1 MADTTDTTTSGAT
14 TYGSAAT
21 SGGTTPSTGGSTT
34 PSTGTSAGSH
44 TGTGG
49 ESQSTP
55 DPRAYAQDTAGVGT
69 QNQGDGTFD
78 VTPTVEQ
85 LAWGDLK
92 LSVSENGVM
101 GLNDGFST
109 AIKVNTETNDDKEGR
124 PATNTQTIEL
134 QEISFDFLLNA
145 YFLPKTTIEKE
156 WEKWK
161 KQIAKHH
168 PLYLNGKQ
176 FGPKELQLIEAD
188 LTDSKLDDYGR
199 FLVAHISIKL
209 REWAP
214 EKAKSKKTASTK
226 SKGKNKSKGTTS
238 KSKKSS
244 AKSVGPSKSAKAAKK
259 K

>member
-1 MADTTDTTTSGAT
+1 MADTTDTTTSGT
-14 TYGSAAT
+14 TTSGSAAT

-55 DPRAYAQDTAGVGT
+55 DPRAHAQDTAGVKT

>member
-1 MADTTDTTTSGAT
+1 MLWGYSHSTA
-14 TYGSAAT
+14 
-21 SGGTTPSTGGSTT
+21 PSQPGPSSQASTT

-55 DPRAYAQDTAGVGT
+55 DPRAYAQDTVGVGT

>member
-1 MADTTDTTTSGAT
+1 MADTKDTATSGAT
-14 TYGSAAT
+14 TSGSAAT
-21 SGGTTPSTGGSTT
+21 SGGTTPSTGESTT
-34 PSTGTSAGSH
+34 PSTGASAGSH

-49 ESQSTP
+49 ESQNTP
-55 DPRAYAQDTAGVGT
+55 DPRAYAQDTAGAET
-69 QNQGDGTFD
+69 QNLGDGTFE

-226 SKGKNKSKGTTS
+226 SKGKSKSKGTTS

>member
-14 TYGSAAT
+14 TS
-21 SGGTTPSTGGSTT
+21 
-34 PSTGTSAGSH
+34 GSH

-49 ESQSTP
+49 ESQNTP
-55 DPRAYAQDTAGVGT
+55 DQRAYAQDTAGVGT

-176 FGPKELQLIEAD
+176 FGPKE
-188 LTDSKLDDYGR
+188 R
-199 FLVAHISIKL
+199 
-209 REWAP
+209 
-214 EKAKSKKTASTK
+214 TASW
-226 SKGKNKSKGTTS
+226 TTTAGS
-238 KSKKSS
+238 WWHTSPSSLESGRRKKRSRKRPLPRS
-244 AKSVGPSKSAKAAKK
+244 QKARTSQKERLAKVRSPALRALDLVSRQRRRRRNDEERKL
-259 K
+259 

>member
-1 MADTTDTTTSGAT
+1 MADITDTTSGAVT
-14 TYGSAAT
+14 SGSVAT
-21 SGGTTPSTGGSTT
+21 SAGGSTT
-34 PSTGTSAGSH
+34 PSTGASAGSH

-49 ESQSTP
+49 GESHNTP
-55 DPRAYAQDTAGVGT
+55 DPRAYAQDTAGAET
-69 QNQGDGTFD
+69 KNQGDGTFE

-156 WEKWK
+156 WEKLK
-161 KQIAKHH
+161 KQIAKHY

-226 SKGKNKSKGTTS
+226 SKGKSKSKGTTS

-259 K
+259 

>member
-1 MADTTDTTTSGAT
+1 
-14 TYGSAAT
+14 
-21 SGGTTPSTGGSTT
+21 
-34 PSTGTSAGSH
+34 
-44 TGTGG
+44 
-49 ESQSTP
+49 
-55 DPRAYAQDTAGVGT
+55 
-69 QNQGDGTFD
+69 
-78 VTPTVEQ
+78 
-85 LAWGDLK
+85 
-92 LSVSENGVM
+92 M

-226 SKGKNKSKGTTS
+226 SKGKNKSTGTTS
-238 KSKKSS
+238 KRKKSS
-244 AKSVGPSKSAKAAKK
+244 AKSVGPSMSA
-259 K
+259 